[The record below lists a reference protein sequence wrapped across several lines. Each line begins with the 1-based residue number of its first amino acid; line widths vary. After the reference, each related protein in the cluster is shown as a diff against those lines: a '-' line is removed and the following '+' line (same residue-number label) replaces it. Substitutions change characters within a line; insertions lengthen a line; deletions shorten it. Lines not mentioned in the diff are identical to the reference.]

1 MGGSSVDDNVSR
13 GLEGWV
19 VRAFIESVLQSD
31 RKTGLE
37 IEKLLVV
44 APGRQRPQLGDLA
57 RTERV
62 RNLGVREEKKGSH
75 TLATHTPPSRLCCF
89 GISRRRA

>member
-1 MGGSSVDDNVSR
+1 MGGSSVDDDVSR

-31 RKTGLE
+31 RKTRLE
-37 IEKLLVV
+37 IEKLFVV
-44 APGRQRPQLGDLA
+44 APGCQRPQLGDLA

-62 RNLGVREEKKGSH
+62 RNLGIREEKKD
-75 TLATHTPPSRLCCF
+75 
-89 GISRRRA
+89 